1 LFYPDRDR
9 HSQEITPEKLC
20 IICSGNLPEMFRAA
34 DTFVASPRNKSLK
47 HYNALRASDFAFA
60 AELESWGD

>member
-1 LFYPDRDR
+1 
-9 HSQEITPEKLC
+9 
-20 IICSGNLPEMFRAA
+20 MFRAA

-60 AELESWGD
+60 EELESWGD